1 MRYVTMTEKG
11 QITVPVE
18 IRRSLGLIPGKK
30 LNISQNGDEIVIQ
43 KPAALEEVR
52 QLLKV
57 EMKGKGTGGVKT
69 ESGAGWTAHVKER
82 SENSSPPPMLY

>member
-18 IRRSLGLIPGKK
+18 IRRSLGLMPGKK

-43 KPAALEEVR
+43 KPAVLEEVR
-52 QLLKV
+52 QLLKA
-57 EMKGKGTGGVKT
+57 EMKGKGTSGVKT
-69 ESGAGWTAHVKER
+69 ESGSGWAAHVEER
-82 SENSSPPPMLY
+82 FGKP

>member
-43 KPAALEEVR
+43 KPVALEEVR
-52 QLLKV
+52 QLLKA
-57 EMKGKGTGGVKT
+57 EMKGKGTSGVKT
-69 ESGAGWTAHVKER
+69 ESGAGWTAQVEER
-82 SENSSPPPMLY
+82 FGKP

>member
-18 IRRSLGLIPGKK
+18 IRRSLGLLPGKK
-30 LNISQNGDEIVIQ
+30 LNISLNGDDIVIQ

-52 QLLKV
+52 QRLKA
-57 EMKGKGTGGVKT
+57 EMNGKGTSRVKT
-69 ESGAGWTAHVKER
+69 ESGAGWTAHVEDR
-82 SENSSPPPMLY
+82 FVQS